1 MGKGDRTEGRMAV
14 WGKLG
19 KRERQMEVAC
29 LVQFLVLQDR
39 AVWSSAAQHCGCRL
53 QGCTVSI
60 HNRFFYCIFLPK
72 WKRFLCICA
81 AVHEGQRSLT
91 GFLDGWPPLS
101 LRQSISLIPEHRE
114 PIQLAWLASL
124 LENPSLSVS
133 PSLNHKY
140 MQLCCPLT
148 RVLEVV
154 VQTSGLS
161 LCQQLLP
168 QPPQKVFHRMNDSI
182 YTLCG
187 CGQYS
192 WSKVI

>member
-1 MGKGDRTEGRMAV
+1 MHSSVYFSFLSQKCIWSLELTLYSYV
-14 WGKLG
+14 P
-19 KRERQMEVAC
+19 VANYPTIF
-29 LVQFLVLQDR
+29 FL
-39 AVWSSAAQHCGCRL
+39 
-53 QGCTVSI
+53 
-60 HNRFFYCIFLPK
+60 
-72 WKRFLCICA
+72 
-81 AVHEGQRSLT
+81 
-91 GFLDGWPPLS
+91 

-168 QPPQKVFHRMNDSI
+168 QPPQKEQICSF
-182 YTLCG
+182 TT
-187 CGQYS
+187 
-192 WSKVI
+192 